1 MADDEEPVEGAEST
15 EQLAE
20 CGRCGTMIPIDSK
33 ECGSCG
39 VKFSGHEVDDRLGE
53 CGACGA
59 VVPLDAKFCPNC
71 NAQFVADNV
80 IEILADWMRANEVT
94 VQSLFGKFDTDDS
107 GDIDASELR
116 EGLLNLKLADLPPAQ
131 IDRLIEHVDADKN
144 GVIDLGELESALGL
158 GDETSDDEDNKD
170 SDDKEST
177 NEQDSDDSDQ
187 NDGED
192 SDKEEKESDDEESE
206 EEGDSKG
213 DSDKEETD
221 SEESDEGETN
231 DEEST
236 DEEEDDLEE
245 VDDEEEDDVDDSEGE
260 DDDADE
266 EEASKELDDEEEKD
280 EHEQEGKE
288 ETIQTSNDEDR
299 PTPRQR
305 WLLKNRANLFPILFV
320 IEGIALLIVLANW
333 FIGLI
338 PFGASTEGERLTL
351 IFWRFIG
358 KTLGL
363 VDGDTTSPGGLNLES
378 LILLILILF
387 ALGGTIYL
395 RKQVMA
401 WHLRFRRKRPD
412 ADNEQSVVSEKTEET
427 DEVETDSSDEEDD
440 DEELDDNEEEIEDQ
454 EDDNDDDDNDDDE
467 EDYDDE
473 GEEDGEEEDDGAV
486 DIGSYVGVDDE
497 DGEFFGTI
505 VEFLDDDD
513 EVVVER
519 EDDGE
524 EITVP
529 FDLIFLGDD

>member
-1 MADDEEPVEGAEST
+1 MADDEEPVEGPEST

-158 GDETSDDEDNKD
+158 GDETIDEEDDEK

-177 NEQDSDDSDQ
+177 NEQDSADSDQ
-187 NDGED
+187 NDSED

-206 EEGDSKG
+206 EEGEG
-213 DSDKEETD
+213 DSDKEETEP
-221 SEESDEGETN
+221 EESHEKETN
-231 DEEST
+231 DEEPN
-236 DEEEDDLEE
+236 EEESDLEE
-245 VDDEEEDDVDDSEGE
+245 VDDEEEDDGDDSEGE
-260 DDDADE
+260 ADDADK
-266 EEASKELDDEEEKD
+266 EEASKELEDEEDGDEEEKD
-280 EHEQEGKE
+280 EPEQEDKD

-320 IEGIALLIVLANW
+320 IEGIALLVVLANW

-363 VDGDTTSPGGLNLES
+363 IEGDTTSPGGLNIES
-378 LILLILILF
+378 LILLVLILF
-387 ALGGTIYL
+387 AIGGTIYL

-401 WHLRFRRKRPD
+401 WHLRFRRKRPE
-412 ADNEQSVVSEKTEET
+412 ADNEQSVVSEKTEEA
-427 DEVETDSSDEEDD
+427 DEEEMDSSDEEDD
-440 DEELDDNEEEIEDQ
+440 DEEALDDEEEIEDQ
-454 EDDNDDDDNDDDE
+454 EDDNDDDDD
-467 EDYDDE
+467 EDYEDD
-473 GEEDGEEEDDGAV
+473 EEDDGAV